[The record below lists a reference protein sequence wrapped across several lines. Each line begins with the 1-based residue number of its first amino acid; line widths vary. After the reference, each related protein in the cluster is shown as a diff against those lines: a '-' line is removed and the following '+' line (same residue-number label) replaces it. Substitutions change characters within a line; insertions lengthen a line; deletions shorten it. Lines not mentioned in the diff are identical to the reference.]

1 MYTDFDQQAF
11 DIDWYLTNGKEVAFM
26 ISAGTCLPRS
36 VAESARNNMVLQEY
50 FEGLPYTTKFVI
62 NPDLEN
68 IINSEADEQYLSSFI
83 NMAMKGLYAFD
94 KTNLGLFNDPNYH
107 LVATPVTPLNVNLLP
122 AEIANIIMK
131 TRLNGPMG
139 LKFDISILK

>member
-26 ISAGTCLPRS
+26 TSAGTCLPRS
-36 VAESARNNMVLQEY
+36 VAESAQNNMVLQEY

-94 KTNLGLFNDPNYH
+94 KTNLGLFNDPNCH

-122 AEIANIIMK
+122 TEIASIIMK

-139 LKFDISILK
+139 LTFNISILK